1 MYYLYDQFVKY
12 LKKYLNTLLCCFPIA
27 HSTQH
32 ALFKLSQS
40 WQKELDKFDLVGT
53 ILKEN

>member
-12 LKKYLNTLLCCFPIA
+12 LKKYLNTLLCGFLIA

-40 WQKELDKFDLVGT
+40 WQKELDKFDLAGT

>member
-12 LKKYLNTLLCCFPIA
+12 LKKYLNTLLCGFPIA

-40 WQKELDKFDLVGT
+40 WQKELDKFDFAGT